1 MALTHWGFLYT
12 ATGANPERDVTVVDT
27 GSCRTVLVG
36 MERPDQGVDAAR
48 KLVEQHDVQLIELC
62 GGFGP
67 TWTARILDA
76 TGHTIPVGAVA
87 YGPESVDG
95 VHGIFS

>member
-12 ATGANPERDVTVVDT
+12 ASGADPERDVTVVDT

-36 MERPDQGVDAAR
+36 MERPEQGVDAAK
-48 KLVEQHDVQLIELC
+48 KLVEHHDVQLIELC

-76 TGHTIPVGAVA
+76 TEHRVPVGAVA

-95 VHGIFS
+95 VHEIFS

>member
-1 MALTHWGFLYT
+1 MALERWGFLYT
-12 ATGANPERDVTVVDT
+12 AAGADPERDVTVVDT

-36 MERPDQGVDAAR
+36 MERPDQGVEAAR
-48 KLVEQHDVQLIELC
+48 RLVAQHDVQLIELC

-67 TWTARILDA
+67 VWTAQILDA
-76 TGHTIPVGAVA
+76 TSRKIPVGAVA

-95 VHGIFS
+95 VHEIFS

>member
-12 ATGANPERDVTVVDT
+12 ASGADPERDVTVVDT

-36 MERPDQGVDAAR
+36 MERPEQGVDAAR
-48 KLVEQHDVQLIELC
+48 ELVEQHGVQLIELC

-76 TGHTIPVGAVA
+76 IGHRVPVGAVA

-95 VHGIFS
+95 VHEIFS